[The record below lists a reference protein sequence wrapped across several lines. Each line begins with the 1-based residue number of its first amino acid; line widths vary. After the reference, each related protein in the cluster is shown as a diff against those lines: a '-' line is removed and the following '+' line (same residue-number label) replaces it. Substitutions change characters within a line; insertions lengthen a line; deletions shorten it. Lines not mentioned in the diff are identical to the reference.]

1 MLRKAKSHTN
11 ERNPEFFEM
20 ARQPDEGNVGWCD
33 RALEQVP
40 QAGAGKWTCVA
51 LLGGKDTLSFRVR
64 VAQSHMRS
72 DLLPSYWSEAAI
84 LVRGKPA
91 SLAQAQALYVP
102 LIQPDTGAFAPAD
115 NGVVSRPFAA
125 FDDPAQFPNVAL
137 IAIPVAQAGVVE
149 RVDAFRSSR
158 STLDALEHL
167 LRWLAFCWGVSRTGN
182 PLLENYGLPS
192 SCMLE
197 TVFAAENFDLTPGL
211 ESRSSCPEAIWS
223 AALYWHEYFKKTA
236 DAEPVGRYAIGH
248 GYDILHDGAA
258 ANKPRARRKPPRPA
272 R

>member
-11 ERNPEFFEM
+11 ERNPEFLELT
-20 ARQPDEGNVGWCD
+20 RQPEEGNAGWCD
-33 RALEQVP
+33 RALEQMP
-40 QAGAGKWTCVA
+40 QAGSKWTCIA

-72 DLLPSYWSEAAI
+72 DLLPSYWSESAI
-84 LVRGKPA
+84 LVRGKATPM
-91 SLAQAQALYVP
+91 AQAKALYVP
-102 LIQPDTGAFAPAD
+102 LSQPDNGRFAAAD
-115 NGVVSRPFAA
+115 NGVVSRPFAW
-125 FDDPAQFPNVAL
+125 FDDPVQFPNVAL
-137 IAIPVAQAGVVE
+137 IAIPVAQAGVVK
-149 RVDAFRSSR
+149 RVDAFRTSR

-167 LRWLAFCWGVSRTGN
+167 LRWLGFCWGVSRTGN
-182 PLLENYGLPS
+182 PLLENYGIPS

-223 AALYWHEYFKKTA
+223 AALYWHEYFRKTA
-236 DAEPVGRYAIGH
+236 EAEPVGRYAIGH
-248 GYDILHDGAA
+248 GYDILDDGAGKKPARPRRA
-258 ANKPRARRKPPRPA
+258 APRPA

>member
-11 ERNPEFFEM
+11 ERNPSFLELT
-20 ARQPDEGNVGWCD
+20 RQPDEGNAAWCD
-33 RALEQVP
+33 RALEQLP
-40 QAGAGKWTCVA
+40 QAAGSKWTCIA
-51 LLGGKDTLSFRVR
+51 LLGGKDTLSFRIR
-64 VAQSHMRS
+64 VAQSTMRS
-72 DLLPSYWSEAAI
+72 DLLPSYWSESAI

-91 SLAQAQALYVP
+91 SLAQAKALYVP
-102 LIQPDTGAFAPAD
+102 LAQPDDGRFAPAD
-115 NGVVSRPFAA
+115 NGVVSRPFAW

-137 IAIPVAQAGVVE
+137 IALPVAQAGVVR
-149 RVDAFRSSR
+149 RVDAFRTSR

-182 PLLENYGLPS
+182 PLLENYGIPS

-223 AALYWHEYFKKTA
+223 AALYWHEYFRKTA
-236 DAEPVGRYAIGH
+236 EAEPVGRYAIGH
-248 GYDILHDGAA
+248 GYDILDEGAG
-258 ANKPRARRKPPRPA
+258 KKPA
-272 R
+272 RPRRTR